1 MSRYSFWGGLQGLGL
16 DRQGMNPL
24 GDHMAQGIIH
34 KAVTLNVCQ
43 SVEAAAAQM
52 HRKMASLPGT
62 GMAGVQVAVVG
73 DLDGFERQGLTQ
85 GGFDQGGRDAKRGGA
100 GALLW
105 LLCCTAHC
113 DTPASALL
121 FFWAGGMWRAR
132 YTPCAS
138 VNTSIRPIPPHILKF
153 TQVLSEKL

>member
-1 MSRYSFWGGLQGLGL
+1 MSQCLFWGGLQGFSL
-16 DRQGMNPL
+16 DGQGMDPL
-24 GDHMAQGIIH
+24 GDHIAQGIIH

-52 HRKMASLPGT
+52 HRKMAPLAGT

-85 GGFDQGGRDAKRGGA
+85 GGFDQGCRDATRS

-105 LLCCTAHC
+105 ILCCAAHC

-121 FFWAGGMWRAR
+121 SFWAGGMWRAR
-132 YTPCAS
+132 
-138 VNTSIRPIPPHILKF
+138 
-153 TQVLSEKL
+153 

>member
-1 MSRYSFWGGLQGLGL
+1 MSQCLFWGGLQGLGL
-16 DRQGMNPL
+16 DRQSVNPL
-24 GDHMAQGIIH
+24 RDHIAQGIIH

-52 HRKMASLPGT
+52 HRKMASLAGT

-73 DLDGFERQGLTQ
+73 DLNGFELQGLTQ
-85 GGFDQGGRDAKRGGA
+85 GGFDQGGGDTTRG

-105 LLCCTAHC
+105 LLCCATHC

-121 FFWAGGMWRAR
+121 SFWAGGMWRAR

-138 VNTSIRPIPPHILKF
+138 VNTSIRPMPPHILKF